1 MTATKIF
8 EIGQTYTTYE
18 TGEIVKVIRRSM
30 SSLTILINGET
41 LQKRFKLNDGVET
54 IQISKWETVYAD
66 DVVCDEDATELQID
80 NAGILAT
87 SKNTHT
93 KEPKMTIT
101 TFSISNDH
109 GHYYGRPGYEITI
122 TDGHMVAKSNADLV
136 EIRRLVDLNG
146 IEAVAGGDVMIDIA
160 AEAIADLAIL
170 ESRIAAVNNST
181 GTITVF
187 KGNPFVQWELP
198 LGDEKLQSF
207 LKDGLNYN
215 GTNTPQGLLAELRQ
229 RHNFETPLSF
239 TDRGWSYTTWSGTI
253 LSYEGVNQYGDRV
266 ADALLTIRLPLDRTV
281 HQDGRKGHHFQL
293 LR

>member
-1 MTATKIF
+1 
-8 EIGQTYTTYE
+8 
-18 TGEIVKVIRRSM
+18 
-30 SSLTILINGET
+30 
-41 LQKRFKLNDGVET
+41 
-54 IQISKWETVYAD
+54 
-66 DVVCDEDATELQID
+66 
-80 NAGILAT
+80 
-87 SKNTHT
+87 
-93 KEPKMTIT
+93 MTIT

-109 GHYYGRPGYEITI
+109 GHYYGKPGFDVVVE
-122 TDGHMVAKSNADLV
+122 DGHMVAKSNADLV
-136 EIRRLVDLNG
+136 EIRRLVDLHENG
-146 IEAVAGGDVMIDIA
+146 TDVAGGDVMIDIA

-181 GTITVF
+181 GTLTVF

-229 RHNFETPLSF
+229 RHNFETPLEFS
-239 TDRGWSYTTWSGTI
+239 DRGWSYTTWSGTV
-253 LSYEGVNQYGDRV
+253 LTYMEFDQSRDRI
-266 ADALLTIRLPLDRTV
+266 ADALLTFSVRIPLERTV